1 MKATVIVCRLGV
13 PRFAKHNGQEVTLN
27 TWIYFPARASL
38 SCTFPR
44 LLQSIAR
51 CLMVD
56 TSNKLLKVRDEHAL
70 KGCIHSIIAFEF
82 ETYISSKMPHHV
94 DTSAVNYSSLR
105 HCYKLCMAVLPYQDN
120 FACADLYTCR
130 VQMTG
135 KTDNRPEYRTPC
147 QRFILNLPLVFVTS
161 AVMLRL

>member
-1 MKATVIVCRLGV
+1 
-13 PRFAKHNGQEVTLN
+13 
-27 TWIYFPARASL
+27 
-38 SCTFPR
+38 
-44 LLQSIAR
+44 
-51 CLMVD
+51 MVD
-56 TSNKLLKVRDEHAL
+56 TSNKLLEVRDEHAL

-105 HCYKLCMAVLPYQDN
+105 HCYKLCMAVLSYQDN
-120 FACADLYTCR
+120 FPCADLYTCR